1 MSFCDSVNFQ
11 PRMLTTI
18 TENDLLSRGVSR
30 RSFGRIAS
38 LLAAGSAL
46 PFSTEMAMAQASKIE
61 APAGAV
67 MINAN
72 ENPLGPCKDAL
83 DALHKIAAQGG
94 RYLFSEG
101 DRVQKLLADGEGLKT
116 DHVRI
121 YPGSSAPLHQT
132 VLAFCSPTKS
142 LVMGNPG
149 YEAGA
154 SAAEVVSAKV
164 YRVPLTKSFAHDVK
178 AMAAVKDAGVIY
190 ITNPNN
196 PTGTVTP
203 KADIEWLMANKPAGS
218 ILMLDEAY
226 MHISPNPQFN
236 SALVAADKDIV
247 ILRTFSK
254 IYGMAGLRAGAV
266 LARPDLI
273 AKLDRFSNNG
283 MLPITGMAA
292 AAASLQAKGLLEER
306 RKIIGDTRT
315 DVFAYLD
322 KKKLHY
328 TPSVTNCFMV
338 DTGRPT
344 QEVIAAMQKENVYIG
359 RPWPVWPTHVRVTV
373 GTRDEMEKFKT
384 AFSKVLSV

>member
-1 MSFCDSVNFQ
+1 
-11 PRMLTTI
+11 MLSLTA
-18 TENDLLSRGVSR
+18 ENDLIRRGISR

-38 LLAAGSAL
+38 FLAAGSSL
-46 PFSTEMAMAQASKIE
+46 PFSGEMAMAQASKVS
-61 APAGAV
+61 APPGAV

-72 ENPLGPCKDAL
+72 ENPLGPCKEAL
-83 DALHKIAAQGG
+83 AALHAIASQGG
-94 RYLFSEG
+94 RYLFSEA
-101 DRVQKLLADGEGLKT
+101 DAVQKLLAEGEGLPA

-132 VLAFCSPTKS
+132 VLAFCSPTKPY
-142 LVMGNPG
+142 VMGDPG

-154 SAAEVVSAKV
+154 SAAEVAGANVH
-164 YRVPLTKSFAHDVK
+164 RIPLTKRFAHDVK
-178 AMAAVKDAGVIY
+178 AMAAVPDAGVIC

-203 KADIEWLMANKPAGS
+203 QADLEWLIANKPKGS
-218 ILMLDEAY
+218 IVLLDEAY
-226 MHISPNPQFN
+226 MHIAPNPRFN
-236 SALVAADKDIV
+236 SAMVAAGGDIV

-273 AKLDRFSNNG
+273 ASLDKFSNNG

-292 AAASLQAKGLLEER
+292 AGASLRAKGLLEER
-306 RKIIGDTRT
+306 RKIIGDTRE
-315 DVFAYLD
+315 DVLAWLAAR
-322 KKKLHY
+322 KLNC

-338 DTGRPT
+338 DTGKPT
-344 QEVIAAMQKENVYIG
+344 RDVIAAMQKENVYIG

-373 GTRDEMEKFKT
+373 GTREEMEKFKT
-384 AFSKVLSV
+384 ALRKVLSI

>member
-1 MSFCDSVNFQ
+1 
-11 PRMLTTI
+11 MLRR
-18 TENDLLSRGVSR
+18 DFGKFAGLVAAVS
-30 RSFGRIAS
+30 S
-38 LLAAGSAL
+38 LE
-46 PFSTEMAMAQASKIE
+46 FSQEMAFAQASKID

-72 ENPLGPCKDAL
+72 ENPMGPCKEAL
-83 DALHKIAAQGG
+83 DALHSIVGQGG

-101 DRVQKLLADGEGLKT
+101 DKVQQILASQEGLKT

-132 VLAFCSPTKS
+132 VLAFCSPAKG

-154 SAAEVVSAKV
+154 SAASVVGAPV
-164 YRVPLTKSFAHDVK
+164 VRVPLTKSYAHDVK
-178 AMAAVKDAGVIY
+178 AMAAVPNSGVIY

-196 PTGTVTP
+196 PTGTTTP
-203 KADIEWLMANKPAGS
+203 KEDIEWLLANKPAGS
-218 ILMLDEAY
+218 IVMLDEAY
-226 MHISPNPQFN
+226 MHIAPNRQFN

-254 IYGMAGLRAGAV
+254 VYGMAGLRAGAV
-266 LARPDLI
+266 LSRPDLI

-292 AAASLQAKGLLEER
+292 ASASLQAKGLVEFR
-306 RKIIGDTRT
+306 SQAIGNIRE
-315 DVFAYLD
+315 DVFAWLR
-322 KKKLHY
+322 KKNLQY
-328 TPSVTNCFMV
+328 VPSVTNCFMV
-338 DTGRPT
+338 ETGRPSNEIIT
-344 QEVIAAMQKENVYIG
+344 AMRAENIFIG

-373 GTRDEMEKFKT
+373 GTAAEMEKFKT
-384 AFSKVLSV
+384 AFGKVMAV

>member
-1 MSFCDSVNFQ
+1 
-11 PRMLTTI
+11 ML
-18 TENDLLSRGVSR
+18 R
-30 RSFGRIAS
+30 RDFGKIVG
-38 LLAAGSAL
+38 LLAVSQ
-46 PFSTEMAMAQASKIE
+46 EMAFAQASKVD

-72 ENPLGPCKDAL
+72 ENPMGPCKEAL
-83 DALHKIAAQGG
+83 DALHSIAAQGG

-101 DRVQKLLADGEGLKT
+101 EKVQQILADQEGLKP

-132 VLAFCSPTKS
+132 VLAFCSPAKA
-142 LVMGNPG
+142 LVMGDPG

-154 SAAEVVSAKV
+154 SAAQVVGAPV
-164 YRVPLTKSFAHDVK
+164 VRVPLTKSYSHDVK
-178 AMAAVKDAGVIY
+178 AMAAVPNAGVIY

-196 PTGTVTP
+196 PTGTATP
-203 KADIEWLMANKPAGS
+203 KADIEWLIANKPQGS
-218 ILMLDEAY
+218 IVMLDEAY
-226 MHISPNPQFN
+226 MHIAPNPQFN

-254 IYGMAGLRAGAV
+254 VYGMAGLRAGAV

-292 AAASLQAKGLLEER
+292 ASASLQAKGLVEYR
-306 RKIIGDTRT
+306 SKAIGDIRE
-315 DVFAYLD
+315 DVFAYLR
-322 KKKLHY
+322 KKNLQY
-328 TPSVTNCFMV
+328 VPSVTNCFMV
-338 DTGRPT
+338 DTGRPSND
-344 QEVIAAMQKENVYIG
+344 VILAMRRENVYIG

-373 GTRDEMEKFKT
+373 GTAGEMEKFKA

>member
-1 MSFCDSVNFQ
+1 
-11 PRMLTTI
+11 ML
-18 TENDLLSRGVSR
+18 NRGAESELAARGISR

-38 LLAAGSAL
+38 LLAAGSAIPL
-46 PFSTEMAMAQASKIE
+46 RTELAVAQASKVS
-61 APAGAV
+61 APPGAV

-72 ENPLGPCKDAL
+72 ENPLGPCKEAL
-83 DALHKIAAQGG
+83 EAVRAIASQGG
-94 RYLFSEG
+94 RYLFAEG
-101 DRVQKLLADGEGLKT
+101 DKVQKLLAETESLPT

-132 VLAFCSPTKS
+132 VIAFCSPS
-142 LVMGNPG
+142 RPLVMGDPG

-154 SAAEVVSAKV
+154 TAAEVVGAKV
-164 YRVPLTKSFAHDVK
+164 HRVPLTSSFAHDVK
-178 AMAAVKDAGVIY
+178 AMAAVPNSGVIY

-203 KADIEWLMANKPAGS
+203 KSDIEWLIANKPAGS

-236 SALVAADKDIV
+236 SALVAAGKDIV

-254 IYGMAGLRAGAV
+254 IYGMAGLRAGAA

-292 AAASLQAKGLLEER
+292 AAASLQARGLIEER
-306 RKIIGDTRT
+306 RKIMGDTRE
-315 DVFAYLD
+315 DVFAWLRT
-322 KKKLHY
+322 KNLKF
-328 TPSVTNCFMV
+328 TPSVSNCFMV
-338 DTGRPT
+338 DTGKPT
-344 QEVIAAMQKENVYIG
+344 NTVIAAMQRENIYIG
-359 RPWPVWPTHVRVTV
+359 RPWPVWPTHVRITV
-373 GTRDEMEKFKT
+373 GTPDEMAKFKT
-384 AFSKVLSV
+384 AFAKVLGV

>member
-1 MSFCDSVNFQ
+1 
-11 PRMLTTI
+11 ML
-18 TENDLLSRGVSR
+18 R
-30 RSFGRIAS
+30 RDFGKIIG
-38 LLAAGSAL
+38 LLAASQ
-46 PFSTEMAMAQASKIE
+46 EMAFAQASKVD

-72 ENPLGPCKDAL
+72 ENPLGPCKEAL
-83 DALHKIAAQGG
+83 DALHSIAAQGG

-101 DRVQKLLADGEGLKT
+101 EKVQQILADQEGLKP

-132 VLAFCSPTKS
+132 VLAFCSPAKA
-142 LVMGNPG
+142 LVMGDPG

-154 SAAEVVSAKV
+154 SAAQVVGAPV
-164 YRVPLTKSFAHDVK
+164 VRVPLTRSYSHDVK
-178 AMAAVKDAGVIY
+178 AMAAVPNSGVIY

-196 PTGTVTP
+196 PTGTTTS
-203 KADIEWLMANKPAGS
+203 KADIEWLIANKPQGS
-218 ILMLDEAY
+218 IVMLDEAY
-226 MHISPNPQFN
+226 MHIAPNPQFN
-236 SALVAADKDIV
+236 AALVAADKDIV

-254 IYGMAGLRAGAV
+254 VYGMAGLRAGAV

-292 AAASLQAKGLLEER
+292 ASASLQAKGLVEER
-306 RKIIGDTRT
+306 RKIIGGIRE
-315 DVFAYLD
+315 DVFTYLR
-322 KKKLHY
+322 KKNLKY
-328 TPSVTNCFMV
+328 VPSVTNCFMV
-338 DTGRPT
+338 DTGRPAND
-344 QEVIAAMQKENVYIG
+344 VILAMRRENVYIG

-373 GTRDEMEKFKT
+373 GTAAEMDKFKV

>member
-1 MSFCDSVNFQ
+1 
-11 PRMLTTI
+11 MLTP
-18 TENDLLSRGVSR
+18 EVLLSSAVRKDLADRGVSR
-30 RSFGRIAS
+30 RSFARIAGF
-38 LLAAGSAL
+38 LAAASSL
-46 PFSTEMAMAQASKIE
+46 PFSDEAAFAQASKVD
-61 APAGAV
+61 APPGAI

-72 ENPLGPCKDAL
+72 ENPLGPCKEAL
-83 DALHKIAAQGG
+83 EALHKIAAQGG
-94 RYLFSEG
+94 RYLYGETEN
-101 DRVQKLLADGEGLKT
+101 VQKLLAESEGLKA

-132 VLAFCSPTKS
+132 VLAFCSPAKP
-142 LVMGNPG
+142 LVMGDPG

-154 SAAEVVSAKV
+154 NAAEVVGAKTC
-164 YRVPLTKSFAHDVK
+164 RIPLTKAFAHDVR
-178 AMAAVKDAGVIY
+178 AMAAVPNSGVIY

-203 KADIEWLMANKPAGS
+203 QADIEWLVANKPAGS
-218 ILMLDEAY
+218 VLMLDEAY

-236 SALVAADKDIV
+236 TALVSAGKDIV

-292 AAASLQAKGLLEER
+292 AAASLQVKTLLAER
-306 RKIIGDTRT
+306 RKIIGDIRE
-315 DVFAYLD
+315 DVFAYLE
-322 KKKLHY
+322 KKKLRY

-338 DTGRPT
+338 DTGKPT
-344 QEVIAAMQKENVYIG
+344 NDVILAMRRENIYIG
-359 RPWPVWPTHVRVTV
+359 RPWPVWPTHVRITV
-373 GTRDEMEKFKT
+373 GTRDEMEKFKI
-384 AFSKVLSV
+384 AFSKVLASA

>member
-1 MSFCDSVNFQ
+1 
-11 PRMLTTI
+11 MLNTI
-18 TENDLLSRGVSR
+18 AENNLLSRGVSR
-30 RSFGRIAS
+30 RSFGKIAS

-46 PFSTEMAMAQASKIE
+46 PFGTELAMAQASKID
-61 APAGAV
+61 APAGAI

-72 ENPLGPCKDAL
+72 ENPLGPCKEAL
-83 DALHKIAAQGG
+83 DALHSIASQGG
-94 RYLFSEG
+94 RYLYSET
-101 DRVQKLLADGEGLKT
+101 DKVQRILAAQEGLQA

-132 VLAFCSPTKS
+132 VLAFCSPSKP
-142 LVMGNPG
+142 LVMGDPG

-154 SAAEVVSAKV
+154 SAAAVIGAPVT
-164 YRVPLTKSFAHDVK
+164 RVPLTKTFAHDVK
-178 AMAAVKDAGVIY
+178 AMAAVRNAGVIY

-196 PTGTVTP
+196 PTGTATP
-203 KADIEWLMANKPAGS
+203 KADIEWLIENKPAGS
-218 ILMLDEAY
+218 ILLLDEAY
-226 MHISPNPQFN
+226 MHIAPNPEFH
-236 SALVAADKDIV
+236 STLVAKDKDIV

-273 AKLDRFSNNG
+273 AKLDQFSNNG

-292 AAASLQAKGLLEER
+292 ASASLQAKGLLEQR
-306 RKIIGDTRT
+306 RKIIGDIRN
-315 DVFAYLD
+315 DVFAWLD
-322 KKKLHY
+322 QKKLRY

-338 DTGRPT
+338 DTGKPT
-344 QEVIAAMQKENVYIG
+344 KEVISAMQKENIYIG

-384 AFSKVLSV
+384 AFAKVLNV

>member
-1 MSFCDSVNFQ
+1 
-11 PRMLTTI
+11 MLTPTL
-18 TENDLLSRGVSR
+18 ENNLLARGVSR
-30 RSFGRIAS
+30 RSFGKIAS
-38 LLAAGSAL
+38 LLAAGSSL
-46 PFSTEMAMAQASKIE
+46 PFGSELAMAQASRVDN
-61 APAGAV
+61 APPGAV

-72 ENPLGPCKDAL
+72 ENPLGPCKEAL
-83 DALHKIAAQGG
+83 DALHSIAASGG

-101 DRVQKLLADGEGLKT
+101 EKVLRILADQEGLKP

-132 VLAFCSPTKS
+132 VLAFCSPSKG
-142 LVMGNPG
+142 LVMGDPG

-154 SAAEVVSAKV
+154 SAAAVIGAPVT
-164 YRVPLTKSFAHDVK
+164 RVPLTKNFAHDVK
-178 AMAAVKDAGVIY
+178 AMAAVKNAGVIY

-196 PTGTVTP
+196 PTGTTTP

-226 MHISPNPQFN
+226 MHIAPSPQFN

-266 LARPDLI
+266 LARPDLMNKI
-273 AKLDRFSNNG
+273 DQFSNNG

-292 AAASLQAKGLLEER
+292 AAASLQAKGLLEQR
-306 RKIIGDTRT
+306 RKIMGDTRN

-322 KKKLHY
+322 KKKLKY

-338 DTGRPT
+338 DTGKPT
-344 QEVIAAMQKENVYIG
+344 RDVIAAMAKENVYIG
-359 RPWPVWPTHVRVTV
+359 RPWPVWPTHVRITV
-373 GTRDEMEKFKT
+373 GTPAEMEKFKT
-384 AFSKVLSV
+384 AFNKVLAI